1 MDNEVDNK
9 PHNDDVKVVQ
19 LNNVDFHKYAYKE
32 ENIPNHL
39 YKRDLDVSILS
50 EEQKLAY
57 DKYKQGDNIFLTGP
71 GGTGKT
77 KLIQYFIHYSKYY
90 EEKFQVCAMTGCA
103 ALLLQCNA
111 RTLHSWSGIKL
122 AKGPK
127 DKVVDSVLFNKNAI
141 KNWKKVKILILDEVS
156 MLSKKIF
163 EIIEEIARHAK
174 KNDLPFGGIQ
184 VIFSGDFCQLPPVGN
199 YGEKE
204 TSQFCFESPI
214 WNKVFP
220 KDNIILLKKIFRQN
234 DNEYANILQ
243 HIRQG
248 ILKKQEFKLLKKRLD
263 VVFDPNNHYG
273 CIPTKL
279 FPLRAKA
286 DHINKLMFEKI
297 EEKHY
302 TFEIVEKLNNITL
315 DNNKPIPREMF
326 EKCKRL
332 SEKNIQQE
340 ISNLIS
346 NIPCQQTLE
355 LKIGANVMCTI
366 NLDMDN
372 GICNG
377 SQGVITRI
385 IKENN
390 QYVPYVRFYNGIE
403 RRINIHFWQ
412 SEDYSTISVGQY
424 PLILAWAL
432 TIHKIQG
439 ATLDLAEIDV
449 GNSIFEYG
457 QTYVAL
463 SRVKSL
469 QGLYLSAFEPEK
481 IQTNPLVI
489 DFYKSISSL
498 EETK

>member
-1 MDNEVDNK
+1 MDNDDTNDQIKVIKMDNV
-9 PHNDDVKVVQ
+9 NFDQ
-19 LNNVDFHKYAYKE
+19 FAYKDDAHH
-32 ENIPNHL
+32 NPFH
-39 YKRDLDVSILS
+39 KRDLDVSILS
-50 EEQKLAY
+50 DEQKIAY
-57 DKYKQGDNIFLTGP
+57 EKYKNGENIFLTGP

-77 KLIQYFIHYSKYY
+77 KLIQYFVHYSKYY

-127 DKVVDSVLFNKNAI
+127 DKVVDSVLFNKNAF

-199 YGEKE
+199 YGEKD
-204 TSQFCFESPI
+204 TSQFCFESPV
-214 WNKVFP
+214 WNFVFP
-220 KDNIILLKKIFRQN
+220 KQNNILLKKIFRQN
-234 DNEYANILQ
+234 DKEYARILQ

-248 ILKKQEFKLLKKRLD
+248 ILKKQDCQLLKKRLD
-263 VVFDPNNHYG
+263 IQFDPESHYG
-273 CIPTKL
+273 CTPTKL

-286 DHINKLMFEKI
+286 DHINKIMFEKI
-297 EEKHY
+297 EETQY
-302 TFEIVEKLNNITL
+302 TFEIIQKLDNLTL
-315 DNNKPIPREMF
+315 DNNKPIPRETF
-326 EKCKRL
+326 EKCKKL
-332 SEKNIQQE
+332 SEKDVDQE
-340 ISNLIS
+340 INVLVT
-346 NIPCQQTLE
+346 NIPCQQVLH
-355 LKIGANVMCTI
+355 LKVGTVVMCTI
-366 NLDMDN
+366 NLDMEN

-377 SQGVITRI
+377 SQGVVSQIV
-385 IKENN
+385 KENDE
-390 QYVPYVRFYNGIE
+390 YFPFVRFYNGIE
-403 RRINIHFWQ
+403 KKMAPHFWQ
-412 SEDYSTISVGQY
+412 SEDFPTISVGQY
-424 PLILAWAL
+424 PLILAWAI

-463 SRVKSL
+463 SRVKSI

-489 DFYKSISSL
+489 EFYKSISSL